1 MSCDECSK
9 NVSNNKISIFFQN
22 NKNVKTE
29 ICKSCETWCQPGNMY
44 CILCANR
51 LGLCQKCGKRIFDNT
66 YYKYS
71 DIQWK
76 DYLRKRRAK
85 RISTDINNRLIK
97 KMKLD
102 QLRPKQEKKKKKSPL
117 KIKVTNFSFEKNE
130 GIELKEEEDNVEYNE
145 DVKEDKDFKNKNKKK
160 KKSND
165 EEIKFFDEEEQNKN
179 NQNFII

>member
-9 NVSNNKISIFFQN
+9 IINNNKISIFFQN

-29 ICKSCETWCQPGNMY
+29 ICKSCETWCQPGNIY
-44 CILCANR
+44 CLLCANR

-85 RISTDINNRLIK
+85 KISTDINQRLIK

-102 QLRPKQEKKKKKSPL
+102 KLRPKQETKKKKSPM
-117 KIKVTNFSFEKNE
+117 KIKVTNFTFDKKEEIELNEDEENKQNQKKDNNIKIKNDKEKNP
-130 GIELKEEEDNVEYNE
+130 NN
-145 DVKEDKDFKNKNKKK
+145 
-160 KKSND
+160 
-165 EEIKFFDEEEQNKN
+165 EEIKFYDEEEQ
-179 NQNFII
+179 